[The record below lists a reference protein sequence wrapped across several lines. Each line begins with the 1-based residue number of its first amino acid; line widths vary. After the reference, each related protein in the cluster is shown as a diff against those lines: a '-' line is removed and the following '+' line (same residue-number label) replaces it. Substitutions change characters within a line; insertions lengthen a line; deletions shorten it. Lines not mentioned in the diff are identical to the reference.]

1 MSLLEKC
8 IAYRERFLKEHQ
20 IGGTPG
26 LLKRTLLFITP
37 KNDTLDITP
46 EITRE
51 NYRGA
56 DKTATAILPKAQ
68 PEEEKKYYKTIFD
81 ISNDLSNLVVSEDS
95 FADFNRIIADNFYF
109 SKNALLIYSPEEQKF
124 IYCAGRGLD
133 WESQKELRLDIEY
146 KDIYRR
152 MVKEGFI
159 LTDTEE
165 YNDLLSEDDRN
176 ESNFKLFTPFIFSGH
191 VIGIFLGFK
200 LITDEHP
207 DNELIDAL
215 KLICRLNGALLYN
228 IFQQQSLLL
237 EKKKLKNNEPLLD
250 NSALIKSIE
259 DSDVD
264 IKEYFEE
271 HLHKLILFTRDKI
284 KNSPE
289 SLLSVIHYKI
299 SIDAEININDFKND
313 IQFIIMNTIGT
324 KGFVEVFKDI
334 DTYIILPDV
343 DKDTANTISDQI
355 KLEIHKMFNEIIDGS
370 NVGIKEK
377 IVSYPEDATNFIEIF
392 FKARAL

>member
-1 MSLLEKC
+1 MGLLEKC

-20 IGGTPG
+20 IGAVPG

-37 KNDTLDITP
+37 KNDTLDKTP
-46 EITRE
+46 EIKEDYRE
-51 NYRGA
+51 SNR
-56 DKTATAILPKAQ
+56 TATAILPKIQ
-68 PEEEKKYYKTIFD
+68 VREEKKYYKTIFD

-95 FADFNRIIADNFYF
+95 FEDFNRIIAVNFNF

-124 IYCAGRGLD
+124 VFCAGRGLND
-133 WESQKELRLDIEY
+133 DSQKRLTLEIEY

-152 MVKEGFI
+152 MVKDSFI
-159 LTDTEE
+159 LSTPEE
-165 YNDLLSEDDRN
+165 YDELLSNKDQND
-176 ESNFKLFTPFIFSGH
+176 SDFKLFTPFIFSGH

-200 LITDEHP
+200 LTTNEQP
-207 DNELIDAL
+207 DNEMIDAL

-228 IFQQQSLLL
+228 IFQQQSLLT
-237 EKKKLKNNEPLLD
+237 EKKKLKKNDEVLD

-259 DSDVD
+259 KSDID
-264 IKEYFEE
+264 IAEYFEE

-289 SLLSVIHYKI
+289 SLLTVIHYKI
-299 SIDAEININDFKND
+299 SINADINLNDFKND
-313 IQFIIMNTIGT
+313 IQFIIMNIIGT
-324 KGFVEVFKDI
+324 RGFVEIFKNM

-343 DKDTANTISDQI
+343 DKNTADITTEQI
-355 KLEIHKMFNEIIDGS
+355 KREITRMFNEIIDDS
-370 NVGIKEK
+370 EVVIKEK
-377 IVSYPEDATNFIEIF
+377 IVSYPEDTMNFIEIF